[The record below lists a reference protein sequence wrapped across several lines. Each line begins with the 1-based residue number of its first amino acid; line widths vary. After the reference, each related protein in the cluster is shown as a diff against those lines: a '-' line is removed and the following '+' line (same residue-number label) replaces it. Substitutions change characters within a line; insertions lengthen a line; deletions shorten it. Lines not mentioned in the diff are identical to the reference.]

1 MEYLKLLNVTKPLRY
16 INNEFNSYHKV
27 DEDALKFCLIF
38 PDVYEV
44 GMSHLGI
51 KILYERLNQEK
62 DIICERFF
70 MPWVDALDEF
80 GKEAF
85 VSLESHTPLIKFDII
100 GFSLQYELSYTNML
114 KIISESNIPLLSVD
128 RCEESPLV
136 FAGGPCVV
144 NPAPIEEFIDVFF
157 IGEMEEELVKVLNKI
172 KNKNLTRKEKLD
184 EINRYDFTYVPT
196 LQKSKIV
203 KRNIYKNFNDDY
215 TLIKPIVPLMPIVQ
229 DRVTVEISRGCTR
242 GCRFCQ
248 AGMIYRPSRERNVSD
263 IIENAIEQIKNTG
276 YLEVSL
282 LSLSAADYSCLEELL
297 IKLSEALS
305 DNKISLS
312 LPSIRADRVKDYIFQ
327 ELKRVR
333 KSGFTIAP
341 EAGSQRMRNIINKN
355 LTEEEIIDSVVCAS
369 NNGFNGAKLYFMIGL
384 PFETDEDVLEIA
396 NLALKIKKR
405 VKKSFNITISI
416 SNFVP
421 KPFTPFQ
428 WFGQNSIDEIKY
440 KQNLIKEALGGS
452 KINYKFHDP
461 YQSILEGAISR
472 GDRRIGKAL
481 INALNMGNIYDAWSE
496 HFNFDN
502 WLKSFEQAG
511 ITFEETAMKSFSK
524 NDTLPWDNIDIGV
537 SKEFLWEEYEK
548 SKLEITTDDCRK
560 SNCKGCGICD
570 FKEIK
575 NIDALKPSF
584 KNRHN
589 LTEEK
594 IFEKIAFIFTKK
606 NISSLFSAI
615 DLNRVLC
622 QSFNIV
628 GIDIAYSKGFNPQ
641 PKLSYLY
648 PLPVG
653 VDGENEIL
661 LSKINTENLDE
672 KLDKLNKI
680 LPNGLYF
687 KTYYNADSLN
697 LSDEFIAEFEF
708 DKVSFEI
715 IKSHIDSNQAFYQ
728 KKGKNGSIKC
738 INLIDYLFE
747 IGENYLKLKLSNLGS
762 FNFVDFFKFLN
773 YNISKIKITRKS
785 LTPLKDL
792 I

>member
-1 MEYLKLLNVTKPLRY
+1 MEYLKLLNVNKPLRY
-16 INNEFNSYHKV
+16 INNEFNSYHKN
-27 DEDALKFCLIF
+27 DEGALKFCLIF

-51 KILYERLNQEK
+51 KIIYERLNQEK
-62 DIICERFF
+62 NIICERFF

-80 GKEAF
+80 GKEMF
-85 VSLESHTPLIKFDII
+85 VSLESQTPLAKFDII

-114 KIISESNIPLLSVD
+114 KIISESNIPLLSKD
-128 RCEESPLV
+128 RDKESPIV
-136 FAGGPCVV
+136 FAGGPCVI

-157 IGEMEEELVKVLNKI
+157 IGEMEEELIKVLNDI
-172 KNKNLTRKEKLD
+172 NNNKLTRKEKL
-184 EINRYDFTYVPT
+184 EKINRYNFTYIPS
-196 LQKSKIV
+196 LQKDKIV
-203 KRNIYKNFNDDY
+203 RKNIYKNFHNDY
-215 TLIKPIVPLMPIVQ
+215 TVIKPVVPLMPIVQ

-263 IIENAIEQIKNTG
+263 IIKNAIEQIKNTG

-305 DNKISLS
+305 DNKVSLS

-327 ELKRVR
+327 ELRKVR

-355 LTEEEIIDSVVCAS
+355 LTEEEIIDAVVSAS

-396 NLALKIKKR
+396 NLSLKIKRKVR
-405 VKKSFNITISI
+405 KSFNITISV

-440 KQNLIKEALGGS
+440 KQNLIKKALGNS
-452 KINYKFHDP
+452 KIKYKFHDP

-472 GDRRIGKAL
+472 GDRRIGNAL
-481 INALNMGNIYDAWSE
+481 INALKMGNIYDGWSE

-511 ITFEETAMKSFSK
+511 ITFEETAMKSFNK
-524 NDTLPWDNIDIGV
+524 NDTLPWDNIDTGV
-537 SKEFLWEEYEK
+537 TKEFLWQEYEK
-548 SKLEITTDDCRK
+548 SKYEKTTDDCRETD
-560 SNCKGCGICD
+560 CKGCGICD

-575 NIDALKPSF
+575 NIDAIKSTF
-584 KNRHN
+584 KKKDD
-589 LTEEK
+589 LSKEK
-594 IFEKIAFIFTKK
+594 IFEKIAFVFSKK

-615 DLNRVLC
+615 DLNRILS

-653 VDGENEIL
+653 VEGENEIL
-661 LSKINTENLDE
+661 LTKINTENLDE
-672 KLDKLNKI
+672 KLNKLNTI

-697 LSDEFIAEFEF
+697 LSADFIAEFEF
-708 DKVSFEI
+708 DKASFDI
-715 IKSHIDSNQAFYQ
+715 IKSHIDSNRAFYQ
-728 KKGKNGSIKC
+728 KKSKNGNIKD
-738 INLIDYLFE
+738 IKLTDYLFE
-747 IGENYLKLKLSNLGS
+747 VGENYLKLKVSNLGS
-762 FNFVDFFKFLN
+762 FNFIDFFKFLN
-773 YNISKIKITRKS
+773 YNVSKIKVTRKS

-792 I
+792 L